1 MDGITFQSM
10 LAFANLILSS
20 ANAIVAFSL
29 LVYIVTHNPRS
40 AVARAFCALMALV
53 TSVYVADLAIAEVET
68 AQGAALWLRLQWLG
82 IALMPAAYFH
92 FSDALLRTTG
102 FPSGR
107 RRWIVMGGYLLGLAT
122 FLSAVLGEA
131 IVTGITQ
138 RDGIYHLLPGPLFWP
153 FAAYYAVLTAW
164 GWFNV
169 RRARSRSLTSTS
181 RRRMSYL
188 MLAIVAP
195 VLGVFPYLLVPTA
208 AHLLT
213 PAVVMVLTLLGNLG
227 IVLMTIVIAYIVA
240 YQGVLLPD
248 RVVKHGMIHFLLR
261 GPLVAIAVIMLM
273 LTIPRVE
280 HILGLPR
287 DTVMI
292 VAVAGTVVLLQ
303 VLINVAK
310 PTIDRLIYRHD
321 RREIAWI
328 QTLDQRL
335 LTTTDLEQL
344 LENTL
349 VALCDFLR
357 SPSGLVV
364 TTNNGELSLRVFC
377 GHRQTAE
384 AFLAEASLPD
394 LLEALRASRT
404 SGALQPSD
412 FVPSDGHWL
421 LPLRSHD
428 RAAILGIL
436 GIHGADTVPTYSEDD
451 LSAVQ
456 ALVYQAETA
465 LEDMQL
471 QQQVFAVLQGLGPEL
486 DRLQE
491 LRSTQHYAG
500 DATRAYLE
508 ASPAFPEGFSQAV
521 KDALNHF
528 WGGPKLTH
536 SPLLNLNTV
545 RQRLQENDGVPAKAV
560 RAVLQEAI
568 ERLRP
573 SGERSM
579 TTSEWVMYNILD
591 LRYVQGQRTR
601 DVAQRLAMSESDYYR
616 KQRLAIEQL
625 SQTLIQMERISGQA
639 ERDAQ
644 PTGGGTEG
652 PAIIGR
658 GAADAQ

>member
-1 MDGITFQSM
+1 MDGLTLPSV
-10 LAFANLILSS
+10 LDFANLILSS

-53 TSVYVADLAIAEVET
+53 TSVYVADLGIAEVET
-68 AQGAALWLRLQWLG
+68 AHGAALWLRVQWLG
-82 IALMPAAYFH
+82 IAFMPGAYYH
-92 FSDALLRTTG
+92 FADALLRTTG
-102 FPSGR
+102 SPSRR
-107 RRWIVMGGYLLGLAT
+107 RRWVVMGGYLLGLAA
-122 FLSAVLGEA
+122 FLSAAFGEA
-131 IVTGITQ
+131 LVTGIAQ
-138 RDGIYHLLPGPLFWP
+138 RDGIYHLLPGPAFWP
-153 FAAYYAVLTAW
+153 FAVYYAALTGW
-164 GWFNV
+164 GWLNV
-169 RRARSRSLTSTS
+169 RRARARSLTSTS

-208 AHLLT
+208 AHLLS
-213 PAVVMVLTLLGNLG
+213 PILISVLTLLGNLG
-227 IVLMTIVIAYIVA
+227 VVLMTIVIAYIVA

-248 RVVKHGMIHFLLR
+248 RVVKHGLIHFLLR
-261 GPLVAIAVIMLM
+261 GPMVGILVIAIM

-292 VAVAGTVVLLQ
+292 VAVAGSVVILQ

-310 PTIDRLIYRHD
+310 PTIDRLIYRRD

-349 VALCDFLR
+349 VALCDLLR

-377 GHRQTAE
+377 GHRQTTE
-384 AFLAEASLPD
+384 AFLAQASLAELMD
-394 LLEALRASRT
+394 ALHASRQ
-404 SGALQPSD
+404 SGALAPTD
-412 FVPSDGHWL
+412 LVTMDGHWL

-428 RAAILGIL
+428 RAVILGIL
-436 GIHGADTVPTYSEDD
+436 GIRATSDRPNYAEDD
-451 LSAVQ
+451 LAAAQ
-456 ALVYQAETA
+456 ALVHQAETA

-471 QQQVFAVLQGLGPEL
+471 QQQVFAVLQGLGAEL

-491 LRSTQHYAG
+491 LRSTQHFAG
-500 DATRAYLE
+500 DQTREYLE
-508 ASPAFPEGFSQAV
+508 ASPSFPDGFSHAV
-521 KDALNHF
+521 KDALSHF
-528 WGGPKLTH
+528 WGGPKLSH

-579 TTSEWVMYNILD
+579 TTNEWVMYNILD
-591 LRYVQGQRTR
+591 LRFVQGQRIR

-616 KQRLAIEQL
+616 KQRIAIEQL

-639 ERDAQ
+639 GRDREGRPA
-644 PTGGGTEG
+644 GGRAEG
-652 PAIIGR
+652 PSMVG
-658 GAADAQ
+658 

>member
-1 MDGITFQSM
+1 MDGITLQSA

-53 TSVYVADLAIAEVET
+53 TSVYVADLGIAEVET
-68 AQGAALWLRLQWLG
+68 TRGAALWLRVQWLG
-82 IALMPAAYFH
+82 IAFMPGAYYH

-102 FPSGR
+102 SPSAR
-107 RRWIVMGGYLLGLAT
+107 RRWVVMGGYLIGLVA
-122 FLSAVLGEA
+122 FLTAAFGEA
-131 IVTGITQ
+131 LVTGINQ
-138 RDGIYHLLPGPLFWP
+138 RDGIYHLLPGPAFWP
-153 FAAYYAVLTAW
+153 FTAYYATLTGW
-164 GWFNV
+164 GWLNV

-195 VLGVFPYLLVPTA
+195 VLSVFPYLLVPTA
-208 AHLLT
+208 AHLLAPT
-213 PAVVMVLTLLGNLG
+213 LISILTLLGNLG
-227 IVLMTIVIAYIVA
+227 IVMMTIVIAYIVA

-248 RVVKHGMIHFLLR
+248 RVVKHGMLHFLLR
-261 GPLVAIAVIMLM
+261 GPLVGILVIALM

-292 VAVAGTVVLLQ
+292 VAVAGSVVLLQ
-303 VLINVAK
+303 VLISVAK
-310 PTIDRLIYRHD
+310 PTIDRLIYHRDRH
-321 RREIAWI
+321 EIAWI

-349 VALCDFLR
+349 VALCDLLR

-364 TTNNGELSLRVFC
+364 TTEKGELSLRVFC
-377 GHRQTAE
+377 GHRQSAE
-384 AFLAEASLPD
+384 GFLARASLRD
-394 LLEALRASRT
+394 LLEALGTSRQ
-404 SGALQPSD
+404 SGALAPSD
-412 FVPSDGHWL
+412 LVPMDGHWL

-428 RAAILGIL
+428 RAQILGIL
-436 GIHGADTVPTYSEDD
+436 GFGGTSEQPNYSEDD
-451 LSAVQ
+451 LSAAQ
-456 ALVYQAETA
+456 ALVHQAETA

-500 DATRAYLE
+500 DQTREYLE

-521 KDALNHF
+521 KDALSHF
-528 WGGPKLTH
+528 WGGPKLSY

-579 TTSEWVMYNILD
+579 TTNEWVIFNILD
-591 LRYVQGQRTR
+591 LRYVQGQRIR

-616 KQRLAIEQL
+616 KQRIAIEQL
-625 SQTLIQMERISGQA
+625 SQTLMQMERISGQA
-639 ERDAQ
+639 GQEHEGRPA
-644 PTGGGTEG
+644 GGRAEG
-652 PAIIGR
+652 PSVVG
-658 GAADAQ
+658 